1 MILCQIRIG
10 GTAFAPR
17 ADEAVRQVDDSRR
30 RSHWMNDYFAN
41 RATSRHKMAYSKLRA
56 IVKAQLFRDGK

>member
-1 MILCQIRIG
+1 
-10 GTAFAPR
+10 
-17 ADEAVRQVDDSRR
+17 
-30 RSHWMNDYFAN
+30 MNDYFAN